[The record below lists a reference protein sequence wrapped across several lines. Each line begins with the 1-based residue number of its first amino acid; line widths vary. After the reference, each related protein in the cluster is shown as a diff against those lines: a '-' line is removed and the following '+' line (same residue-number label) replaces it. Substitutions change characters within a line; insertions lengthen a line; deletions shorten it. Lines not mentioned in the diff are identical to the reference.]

1 MGRRT
6 RRAATTAVTLTAT
19 VLVWEGVVRGFGV
32 PQFLV
37 PAPSAVWQTL
47 KARGPFF
54 LLHSW
59 VTLAETVGGFL
70 VGVVVGIA
78 LALVIVYSRRLAD
91 VLLPLVVIGQIVPK
105 VAIAPL
111 LLIWFG
117 YGAASKVLIAFL
129 IGFFPIV
136 VNAVAGLRAVEP
148 EMLDL
153 VRSLRATH
161 WQTFRKVRLPQALPP
176 IASGMKISITLAV
189 IGAVV
194 GEFVGG
200 NQGLGYLIIVSNYEV
215 NTPLMFAALF
225 LLSALGLGL
234 YGLIALLERL
244 LIPWS
249 LPDEDRDE
257 PLILGT

>member
-1 MGRRT
+1 MRARRG
-6 RRAATTAVTLTAT
+6 LTT
-19 VLVWEGVVRGFGV
+19 VLTLGVSFVVWEAVVRLFEI

-37 PAPSAVWQTL
+37 PAPSAVWTTL
-47 KARGPFF
+47 RARGGFF
-54 LLHSW
+54 VRHAY
-59 VTLAETVGGFL
+59 VTLGETVAGFL
-70 VGVVVGIA
+70 VGLVVGIA
-78 LALVIVYSRRLAD
+78 LALLITYSRRIAD
-91 VLLPLVVIGQIVPK
+91 ILLPLVVIGQIIPK

-117 YGAASKVLIAFL
+117 YGALSKVLIAFL

-136 VNAVAGLRAVEP
+136 VNTAAGLRSVEP
-148 EMLDL
+148 EMLEL
-153 VRSLRATH
+153 VRSLRATN
-161 WQTFRKVRLPQALPP
+161 WQIFRKVRLPQALPHV
-176 IASGMKISITLAV
+176 ASGMKISITLAV

-225 LLSALGLGL
+225 LLSLLGLAL

-249 LPDEDRDE
+249 LPEEESEE
-257 PLILGT
+257 PLRLGT